1 MALRVGRRRMVAG
14 RTESGAFVALIVG
27 IFGRS
32 LFAVFDFDGDTYN
45 NSQNKYDSNPKS
57 DLMEIGPVR

>member
-1 MALRVGRRRMVAG
+1 MVFAVLMLG
-14 RTESGAFVALIVG
+14 FLDGVR
-27 IFGRS
+27 
-32 LFAVFDFDGDTYN
+32 FAVFDFDGDTYN